1 MNRRNDTESDD
12 DSMRAVSHTNPY
24 TGETAGRLFSRGPTV
39 VADGGR
45 RNGADDENPAAT
57 DPRADA
63 EETMKTVDHT
73 PPQGAD
79 DANDVFE
86 RGNEHGRD
94 DERGVTDV

>member
-1 MNRRNDTESDD
+1 MKRTNDTEADD

-24 TGETAGRLFSRGPTV
+24 TGETVGRLFSRGPTV

-45 RNGADDENPAAT
+45 RNGTDENPAAT
-57 DPRADA
+57 DPSDDD
-63 EETMKTVDHT
+63 TMKQVDHT
-73 PPQGAD
+73 PPEGAD

-94 DERGVTDV
+94 SGATDV